1 MPEENNQAAGSQD
14 GSNDTKIKLEI
25 DGEEKVFGVEDVKN
39 LLAQQASATQTSQ
52 KVAPLLKTL
61 EKYEVDAETYLE
73 QAEGAFAVTRKLIE
87 AGLIDEKTGEII
99 KKEPEQKKE
108 SNLNFGFSGQNST
121 EKTTEIV
128 KQAMKGIIEPLQSKI
143 ETLEQEQLGLLREN
157 ISSKVRAKYPDFSET
172 DISQLF
178 GRAGANQRKGLWE
191 HAEDLS
197 KELSTTNEAREQA
210 WAKKYGIDLE
220 AKRNALKEQD
230 DGGGGTAAVFK
241 GKRFSFKRGPGSM
254 KDKDAVTPADA
265 MQAHMLKA
273 LHKD

>member
-1 MPEENNQAAGSQD
+1 MPEQSQVANSPSE
-14 GSNDTKIKLEI
+14 GSNDAKITLEI
-25 DGEEKVFGVEDVKN
+25 DGEQKVFGADDVRN
-39 LLAQQASATQTSQ
+39 LIAQRASATQTSQ

-87 AGLIDEKTGEII
+87 AGLIDEKTGEIVQRA
-99 KKEPEQKKE
+99 PEIPKPKP
-108 SNLNFGFSGQNST
+108 SLGFSGLDSS
-121 EKTTEIV
+121 EKTAEIV
-128 KQAMKGIIEPLQSKI
+128 KKAMQGVIGPLQGKI
-143 ETLEQEQLGLLREN
+143 EQLEQEQLGLLREN
-157 ISSKVRAKYPDFSET
+157 ISTKVRAKYPDFSET

-178 GRAGANQRKGLWE
+178 GRAGANQRRGLWE
-191 HAEDLS
+191 HAEDLN
-197 KELSTTNEAREQA
+197 KELGTNNEAREQA

-230 DGGGGTAAVFK
+230 DGGGGSAVSFP
-241 GKRFSFKRGPGSM
+241 GKRFSFKKGPKSM
-254 KDKDAVTPADA
+254 KDADAMTPADA